1 MYMLSNILERYPPVF
16 NRCDCGSTHFDFAKN
31 CKVAVITEKGIR
43 NVNILHFG
51 AETYYFRKRL
61 L

>member
-16 NRCDCGSTHFDFAKN
+16 NRCDCGSTHFDFAKK

-51 AETYYFRKRL
+51 A
-61 L
+61 